1 MTERLDIAVMT
12 GLKITLLSVLAMSF
26 ICLIVIA
33 AIFCTELDTR
43 QLQKETAALEKHT
56 AELAV
61 EEQKERVEYF
71 KTLNKVYG
79 TNYK

>member
-26 ICLIVIA
+26 ICLIVIV

>member
-1 MTERLDIAVMT
+1 MNEKLDMAVMT

-26 ICLIVIA
+26 ICLIVIV

-43 QLQKETAALEKHT
+43 QLKKETAALEKYI
-56 AELAV
+56 AELTV

-79 TNYK
+79 TK

>member
-1 MTERLDIAVMT
+1 MTERLDMAVMT
-12 GLKITLLSVLAMSF
+12 GLKLTLLSVLAMSF
-26 ICLIVIA
+26 ICLIVIV

-43 QLQKETAALEKHT
+43 QLQKETAAIEKHT

-61 EEQKERVEYF
+61 EEQKERLEYF

-79 TNYK
+79 IK

>member
-1 MTERLDIAVMT
+1 MIARLDIAVMT

-26 ICLIVIA
+26 ICLIVIV

>member
-1 MTERLDIAVMT
+1 MTARLDIAVMT
-12 GLKITLLSVLAMSF
+12 GLKIILLSVLAMSF
-26 ICLIVIA
+26 ICLIVIV